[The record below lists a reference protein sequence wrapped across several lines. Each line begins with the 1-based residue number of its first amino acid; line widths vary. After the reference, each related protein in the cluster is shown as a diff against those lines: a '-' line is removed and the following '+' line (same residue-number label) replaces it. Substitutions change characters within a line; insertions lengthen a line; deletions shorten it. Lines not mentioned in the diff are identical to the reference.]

1 MEPEETDLGDPMIPL
16 PDYRAACCGTCRHL
30 FRHEQIALGKT
41 VCSIDG
47 HTITD
52 LFGMCFAGYERLE
65 QDENKT
71 MEV

>member
-1 MEPEETDLGDPMIPL
+1 MIPL

-30 FRHEQIALGKT
+30 FRHEQIAPGKT

-47 HTITD
+47 HRIAD
-52 LFGMCFAGYERLE
+52 PFGMCFDEYARLPE
-65 QDENKT
+65 DENKT